1 MKTSIVTYW
10 QEIVAAAVTIVTTTI
25 APNATYAQVLRGS
38 GDSFAEPL
46 YQRYIQEYQQQ
57 TGETFNYTTVG
68 SGGGTR
74 LFINQSIDFGGTSLI
89 PTPIEQNQMQNGLLM
104 VPTAGGS
111 ISVIYNLKD
120 VNTNVKLSRDKLA
133 KIFTGQIS
141 NWQQINSR
149 FPNKKIQVVVCA
161 DSCST
166 SFILTKYLQAITEG
180 EIAASRDP
188 NWGFEVFES
197 LSQDSAI
204 AGEVKRTD
212 GAIGYVQT
220 NVARVNNISIASLEN
235 KTGRYVSPS
244 LEETKIALDNIQFK
258 DDFTTEDIFDP
269 EDGYPLVSLT
279 WLLIYKQYL
288 DPELLTST
296 QNLLNWILTE
306 GQEFNE
312 ELEYTKIPEDVTTKV
327 IEAVNTELRVRPY

>member
-1 MKTSIVTYW
+1 METSIVTYW
-10 QEIVAAAVTIVTTTI
+10 QKIVATAVTIVTTTI
-25 APNATYAQVLRGS
+25 APNAFCAEVLRGS

-46 YQRYIQEYQQQ
+46 YQRYIQEYEQQ
-57 TGETFNYTTVG
+57 TGETFKYTTVG

-74 LFINQSIDFGGTSLI
+74 LFINESIDFGGTSLI
-89 PTPIEQNQMQNGLLM
+89 PTPIEQNKMQNGLLM

-111 ISVIYNLKD
+111 ISVIYNLED
-120 VNTNVKLSRDKLA
+120 VNTNVKLSREKLA
-133 KIFTGQIS
+133 KIFTGKIS

-188 NWGFEVFES
+188 NWGFEVFEA

-235 KTGRYVSPS
+235 KTGRHVSPS
-244 LEETKIALDNIQFK
+244 LEETKIALSNVQFK
-258 DDFTTEDIFDP
+258 DDFTTEDVFDP

-279 WLLIYKQYL
+279 WLLIYKEYL
-288 DPELLTST
+288 DPELLAST
-296 QNLLNWILTE
+296 QQLLNWILTE